1 MGYKMSW
8 ERDTSSDEK
17 FETIQHGYVVIDE
30 EEDFDFDIDL
40 DDVEDVEFDLDEWEE
55 M

>member
-8 ERDTSSDEK
+8 ERDNSSDEK
-17 FETIQHGYVVIDE
+17 FEAIQHGYVVEYEDE
-30 EEDFDFDIDL
+30 EFDIDVEL

>member
-8 ERDTSSDEK
+8 ERDISSDEK
-17 FETIQHGYVVIDE
+17 FETIQHGYDFLDEE
-30 EEDFDFDIDL
+30 EEDFDIEL

>member
-8 ERDTSSDEK
+8 ERDSSSDEK
-17 FETIQHGYVVIDE
+17 FETIQHGYAVEYDDE
-30 EEDFDFDIDL
+30 EFDL
-40 DDVEDVEFDLDEWEE
+40 DVELDEIEDVEFDLDEWEE

>member
-1 MGYKMSW
+1 MSYKMSW
-8 ERDTSSDEK
+8 EREASSEDK
-17 FETIQHGYVVIDE
+17 FESIQHGYVVEFDDE
-30 EEDFDFDIDL
+30 ELDLDVEL

>member
-1 MGYKMSW
+1 MSW

-17 FETIQHGYVVIDE
+17 FETIQHGYDFLDEE
-30 EEDFDFDIDL
+30 EEDFDLDSDL

>member
-8 ERDTSSDEK
+8 EREASSDEK
-17 FETIQHGYVVIDE
+17 FEAIQHGYVSIDE
-30 EEDFDFDIDL
+30 DEEFDLDVEL

>member
-1 MGYKMSW
+1 MGYTMSW
-8 ERDTSSDEK
+8 ERDSSSDEK
-17 FETIQHGYVVIDE
+17 FETIQHGYDFIEDE
-30 EEDFDFDIDL
+30 EEFDIDADL